1 MNYPVWEVPL
11 IGSQLVIAIIAIFHV
26 LVSHFAV
33 GGGFYLPMAE
43 MLARR
48 RGDRAWRD
56 VVKKHSR
63 FFLIFTAVFGTIT
76 GVGIWFSIGLA
87 NPEATSTLIHY
98 FVFGWAM
105 EWVVFLVELTTI
117 AVYYYTWDRI
127 PDALHIK
134 VGWAYA
140 IASWLTL
147 VIINGILCFML
158 TPGDTWLGVVGSGKE
173 THVFWNAFFNPTY
186 WPSLV
191 IRTLFCMCIAGCF
204 ALLTASR
211 IDGEK
216 QPQLKADIIRWS
228 VRWLIPLFVLLPFAG
243 AWYLW
248 QVPAVQRHILELG
261 FSTIGQGTFSIVTRM
276 VLMFVLSFATLL
288 AIVYL
293 LAYRS
298 PRDFKLG
305 SAIVIILLMQA
316 AIASTEMTR
325 EMLRKPFVIT
335 RHMYSNGVR
344 ISQVADYNQNGYLTK
359 SPWVSAENR
368 QAWAALDAQG
378 VAATN
383 APDYQAK
390 MLVRGQRMF
399 RGQCLACHTVDGYR
413 SMRDFVAARDHK
425 GIGNVLAMLHE
436 NKADSPYH
444 AFMPPLVGIPGEIAA
459 LNLYLDCL
467 VTPSP
472 AKK

>member
-1 MNYPVWEVPL
+1 MNYPVWEVPV
-11 IGSQLVIAIIAIFHV
+11 IGSQLVIAIIAVFHV

-33 GGGFYLPMAE
+33 GGGFYLPMVEA
-43 MLARR
+43 LARE

-56 VVKKHSR
+56 VVKKHSK
-63 FFLIFTAVFGTIT
+63 FFLVFTAVFGTIT

-105 EWVVFLVELTTI
+105 EWVVFLIELTTI

-127 PDALHIK
+127 PDKLHLL
-134 VGWAYA
+134 VGWLYA
-140 IASWLTL
+140 IAAWLTL

-158 TPGDTWLGVVGSGKE
+158 TPGDTWVGVAGSGQE
-173 THVFWNAFFNPTY
+173 THSFWSAFFNPTY

-191 IRTLFCMCIAGCF
+191 IRTLFCLCLAGCF

-216 QPQLKADIIRWS
+216 KPLLKTDLIRWS
-228 VRWLIPLFVLLPFAG
+228 VRWLMPIFILLPFAG

-248 QVPAVQRHILELG
+248 QVPAVQRHLLELG
-261 FSTIGQGTFSIVTRM
+261 FATIGPGAFSIVTRM
-276 VLMFVLSFATLL
+276 GLVFILSFGTLL

-293 LAYRS
+293 LAYRN
-298 PRDFKLG
+298 PLDFKLG
-305 SAIVIILLMQA
+305 AAIVIILLMQA

-325 EMLRKPFVIT
+325 EMLRKPFVIA

-344 ISQVADYNQNGYLTK
+344 LSQVGKFNAEGYLTR
-359 SPWVSAENR
+359 SAIVRAEDK
-368 QAWAALDAQG
+368 QAWAALDAAG
-378 VAATN
+378 AAATN
-383 APDYQAK
+383 APNYHAQ
-390 MLVRGQRMF
+390 MLTRGQLMF

-413 SMRDFVAARDHK
+413 SMRDFLATRDHK
-425 GIGNVLAMLHE
+425 GIANILTMLHE
-436 NKADSPYH
+436 HKPDSAYSV
-444 AFMPPLVGIPGEIAA
+444 FMPPLVGTSNEIAA
-459 LNLYLDCL
+459 LNLYLDTL
-467 VTPSP
+467 TAP
-472 AKK
+472 AGK

>member
-1 MNYPVWEVPL
+1 MNYPVWEVPF

-48 RGDRAWRD
+48 RGDLAWRA
-56 VVKKHSR
+56 VLKKHSK
-63 FFLIFTAVFGTIT
+63 FFLVFTAVFGTIT

-105 EWVVFLVELTTI
+105 EWVVFLIELTTV

-127 PDALHIK
+127 PDSLHIK
-134 VGWAYA
+134 VGWLYA
-140 IASWLTL
+140 IAAWLTL

-158 TPGDTWLGVVGSGKE
+158 TPGDTWVGVAGSGQA
-173 THVFWNAFFNPTY
+173 THVFWRAFFNPTY
-186 WPSLV
+186 WPSLL
-191 IRTLFCMCIAGCF
+191 IRTLFCLCLAGCF
-204 ALLTASR
+204 ALVTASR
-211 IDGEK
+211 IDGDK

-228 VRWLIPLFVLLPFAG
+228 TRWLIPIFVLLPFAG
-243 AWYLW
+243 AWYVW

-261 FSTIGQGTFSIVTRM
+261 FSTIGPGAFTIVTRM
-276 VLMFVLSFATLL
+276 GLMFVLSFATLL

-293 LAYRS
+293 LAYRN

-325 EMLRKPFVIT
+325 EMLRKPFVIA
-335 RHMYSNGVR
+335 RHMFSNGVR
-344 ISQVADYNQNGYLTK
+344 VSQVAGYNAQGYLAQ
-359 SPWVSAENR
+359 SPWVSAADQR
-368 QAWAALDAQG
+368 AWAALDAQG

-383 APDYQAK
+383 APDYRAQ
-390 MLVRGQRMF
+390 MCTRGQFIF

-413 SMRDFVAARDHK
+413 SMRQFLATRDHN
-425 GIGNVLAMLHE
+425 GVGNILKMLHE
-436 NKADSPYH
+436 AKPDSPYH
-444 AFMPPLVGIPGEIAA
+444 AFMPPLAGTAGEVAA
-459 LNLYLDCL
+459 LNLFLDSL
-467 VTPSP
+467 VAAP